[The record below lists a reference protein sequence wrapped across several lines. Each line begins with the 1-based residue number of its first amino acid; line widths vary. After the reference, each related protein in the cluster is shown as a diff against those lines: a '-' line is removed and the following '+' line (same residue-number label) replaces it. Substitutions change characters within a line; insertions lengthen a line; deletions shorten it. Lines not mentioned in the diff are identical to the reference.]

1 MRSDTRADTPHTHPP
16 GQTSSPNLHL
26 PNRYQ
31 FLPAYPHITKCPV
44 DFQLTTGYY
53 STMNIEARHLE
64 AVKLLTLGKSYQ
76 DVANALHIT
85 KQTLYLWRQAPEFIE
100 EMARATGQI
109 REEVRNIIDTQAV
122 QSANTLVALRDGAE
136 SEKVKLD
143 AAKDLLDRAG
153 FKPTERIAVQ
163 TQVGVTPEL
172 AQLIKGILAES
183 KGVVDIPLREIDKL
197 PERVV

>member
-1 MRSDTRADTPHTHPP
+1 
-16 GQTSSPNLHL
+16 
-26 PNRYQ
+26 
-31 FLPAYPHITKCPV
+31 
-44 DFQLTTGYY
+44 
-53 STMNIEARHLE
+53 MNIEARHLE